1 MTENEIKF
9 VSNYIANIALEDNG
23 AEKVNIAI
31 QSLLSTYL
39 KEASLNVPK
48 NDDFKPL
55 STIIT
60 FTQKEILKMDPKF
73 KKTFIANGLVASVRL
88 RKSGYYQTTYEIR
101 FRSHG
106 YNISCTSKNL
116 EEAKAEFIRKTKC
129 RCPAGENI
137 K

>member
-9 VSNYIANIALEDNG
+9 ASNYIANIALEDNG

-39 KEASLNVPK
+39 KEASLNAPK

-60 FTQKEILKMDPKF
+60 FTQKEI
-73 KKTFIANGLVASVRL
+73 
-88 RKSGYYQTTYEIR
+88 
-101 FRSHG
+101 
-106 YNISCTSKNL
+106 
-116 EEAKAEFIRKTKC
+116 
-129 RCPAGENI
+129 
-137 K
+137 

>member
-9 VSNYIANIALEDNG
+9 ASNYIATIALEDNG

-48 NDDFKPL
+48 NNDFKPL

-60 FTQKEILKMDPKF
+60 FTQKEISHMALAPSL
-73 KKTFIANGLVASVRL
+73 AARNAAPHPAAPPP
-88 RKSGYYQTTYEIR
+88 TTI
-101 FRSHG
+101 
-106 YNISCTSKNL
+106 TS
-116 EEAKAEFIRKTKC
+116 
-129 RCPAGENI
+129 
-137 K
+137 

>member
-9 VSNYIANIALEDNG
+9 ASNYIATIALEDNG

-39 KEASLNVPK
+39 KEASLNVQK
-48 NDDFKPL
+48 NEDFKPL

-60 FTQKEILKMDPKF
+60 FTQKEISHIGDKDREQLFKLLKDTE
-73 KKTFIANGLVASVRL
+73 KKIPQLERYKEYVDFI
-88 RKSGYYQTTYEIR
+88 QTHAPDKLI
-101 FRSHG
+101 
-106 YNISCTSKNL
+106 
-116 EEAKAEFIRKTKC
+116 EAKRTATERSRMPKPPKTK
-129 RCPAGENI
+129 NYQWT

>member
-9 VSNYIANIALEDNG
+9 ASNYIATIALEDNG

-60 FTQKEILKMDPKF
+60 FTQKEISHMDKDF
-73 KKTFIANGLVASVRL
+73 KKIFIANGLVARIRTRKCGVNSV
-88 RKSGYYQTTYEIR
+88 T
-101 FRSHG
+101 
-106 YNISCTSKNL
+106 
-116 EEAKAEFIRKTKC
+116 
-129 RCPAGENI
+129 
-137 K
+137 